1 MLERL
6 EITGFAVAR
15 SVVIEPGPG
24 LTVFTGETGAG
35 KSLVVDALAFVFGAR
50 RGREVI
56 ATGAERA
63 TVRATVVLPGGRKV
77 IERSIALS
85 GRTAAKIDDAPATVD
100 DLRQLAAGLVD
111 IHGQSEQLAILR
123 PQVQLAVLD
132 EFAGLVPQRETVAAT
147 VRELREARRQL
158 RALTTGARERE
169 RAIEQLRFEV
179 EEIESAG
186 LNPGEDDELRRE
198 QAVLAN
204 ANRLLEDAAIALE
217 ALDSAPL
224 GEAVRAVSDL
234 AARDPS
240 AAGLAEL
247 ASTLESTASDLGRAL
262 RRYRDRI
269 EENPERLAE
278 VGERLDRI
286 ARLCRKYG
294 DSVAGV
300 IAYGPEA
307 AAKLEALA
315 GAGTS
320 LEELREREAA
330 LLARLGEQATA
341 LSRARR
347 RAAGDLV
354 HAIAAELEHL
364 GMGGAMLSVGF
375 SCEDDEDG
383 PSVPVPDYE
392 IVITQSPLAGEG
404 EPHPRAFTETG
415 VDRIEFLVSFN
426 PGESPRPLSAVA
438 SGGETS
444 RFLLALTTALGKSGE
459 GRIEVLD
466 EVDEGVGGRTGAVV
480 GEALLRLAARHQ
492 VLCIT
497 HLPQVAAAADHNWRV
512 AKRVSDGLT
521 SSTVE
526 ALTSEARVEEIARML
541 GGVEITTKTREHAA
555 EMLASHANPAG
566 RRGT

>member
-6 EITGFAVAR
+6 EITDFAVAR

-63 TVRATVVLPGGRKV
+63 TVRATLLLPGGRKV

-85 GRTAAKIDDAPATVD
+85 GRTSARIDEAPATVD
-100 DLRQLAAGLVD
+100 DLRELAAGLVD

-132 EFAGLVPQRETVAAT
+132 EFAGLVPQREMVAAT
-147 VRELREARRQL
+147 VRELRDVRRQL
-158 RALTTGARERE
+158 QTLSTDARERE
-169 RAIEQLRFEV
+169 RTIEQLRFEV
-179 EEIESAG
+179 DEIEAAA
-186 LNPGEDDELRRE
+186 LTPGEDAELRRE
-198 QAVLAN
+198 QALLAN
-204 ANRLLEDAAIALE
+204 ANRLLEDVAIALE

-224 GEAVRAVSDL
+224 GEAVRAVNDL
-234 AARDPS
+234 ASRDPS
-240 AAGLAEL
+240 ATDLAAL
-247 ASTLESTASDLGRAL
+247 AASLESTTTDLGRAL

-269 EENPERLAE
+269 EEDPERLAE

-294 DSVAGV
+294 DTVEEV
-300 IAYGPEA
+300 IAYGRGA

-315 GAGTS
+315 GAGIS
-320 LEELREREAA
+320 LEALRESETQ
-330 LLARLGEQATA
+330 LLARLGGQATA

-347 RAAGDLV
+347 AAAGDLV
-354 HAIAAELEHL
+354 HAIAVELEHL
-364 GMGGAMLSVGF
+364 GMGSAALSVGF
-375 SCEDDEDG
+375 SCEDDEGG
-383 PSVPVPDYE
+383 PAVPVPDYE

-497 HLPQVAAAADHNWRV
+497 HLPQVAAYGDRHFV
-512 AKRVSDGLT
+512 VTKQTDGSRT
-521 SSTVE
+521 WSEVCTVE
-526 ALTSEARVEEIARML
+526 GEARVQELAAML
-541 GGVEITTKTREHAA
+541 GGKGAENVAAARALLRRE
-555 EMLASHANPAG
+555 G
-566 RRGT
+566 

>member
-6 EITGFAVAR
+6 EITDFAVAR
-15 SVVIEPGPG
+15 SVVIELGPG

-63 TVRATVVLPGGRKV
+63 TVRATLRLPGGRKV

-85 GRTAAKIDDAPATVD
+85 GRTSARFDDAPATGD
-100 DLRQLAAGLVD
+100 DLRELAAGLVD

-132 EFAGLVPQRETVAAT
+132 EFAGLVPQREAVAAT

-158 RALTTGARERE
+158 QTLTTGARERE
-169 RAIEQLRFEV
+169 RTIEQLRFEV
-179 EEIESAG
+179 DEIEAAA
-186 LNPGEDDELRRE
+186 LTPGEDAELRRE

-204 ANRLLEDAAIALE
+204 ANRLLEDVAIALE

-224 GEAVRAVSDL
+224 GEAVRALNDL
-234 AARDPS
+234 ASRDPS
-240 AAGLAEL
+240 ATDLAAL
-247 ASTLESTASDLGRAL
+247 AASLESITTDLGRSL

-269 EENPERLAE
+269 EEDPERLAE

-294 DSVAGV
+294 ETVEEV
-300 IAYGPEA
+300 IAYGREA
-307 AAKLEALA
+307 AAKLAALA

-320 LEELREREAA
+320 LEALRQREAQ

-347 RAAGDLV
+347 AAAGDLV
-354 HAIAAELEHL
+354 HAIAVELEHL
-364 GMGGAMLSVGF
+364 GMGNASLSVGF
-375 SCEDDEDG
+375 SCEDDEVG
-383 PSVPVPDYE
+383 PAVPVPDYE
-392 IVITQSPLAGEG
+392 IVITRSPLAGEG

-480 GEALLRLAARHQ
+480 GEALLRLAERHQ

-497 HLPQVAAAADHNWRV
+497 HLPQVAAYGDRHFV
-512 AKRVSDGLT
+512 VTKQTDGSRT
-521 SSTVE
+521 WSEVCAVE
-526 ALTSEARVEEIARML
+526 GEARVLELAAML
-541 GGVEITTKTREHAA
+541 GGQGAENVAA
-555 EMLASHANPAG
+555 ARALL
-566 RRGT
+566 RRDV

>member
-15 SVVIEPGPG
+15 SVVIETGPG

-56 ATGAERA
+56 ATGADRA
-63 TVRATVVLPGGRKV
+63 TVRATVALPGGRRV

-85 GRTAAKIDDAPATVD
+85 GRTAAKVDDAPATVD
-100 DLRQLAAGLVD
+100 DLRELAAGLVD

-132 EFAGLVPQRETVAAT
+132 EFAALGPQREAVATT
-147 VRELREARRQL
+147 VRELRELRRQL
-158 RALTTGARERE
+158 QTLTTGTRERE
-169 RAIEQLRFEV
+169 RLVEQLRFEV
-179 EEIESAG
+179 DEIQSAG
-186 LNPGEDDELRRE
+186 LRSGEDEELRQE

-204 ANRLLEDAAIALE
+204 AGRLLEDAAVALE
-217 ALDSAPL
+217 ALDAAPL
-224 GEAVRAVSDL
+224 GEAVRAVNDL
-234 AARDPS
+234 AGRDPS
-240 AAGLAEL
+240 AAHLAEL
-247 ASTLESTASDLGRAL
+247 ASTLESTAGDLGRAL
-262 RRYRDRI
+262 RNYRDRV
-269 EENPERLAE
+269 EEDPGRLAD

-294 DSVAGV
+294 DTVAEV
-300 IAYGPEA
+300 IAYGVEA
-307 AAKLEALA
+307 AGKLEALT

-320 LEELREREAA
+320 LEALQEREATLVA
-330 LLARLGEQATA
+330 KLGAQATA
-341 LSRARR
+341 LSRSRR
-347 RAAGDLV
+347 GAAGDLV
-354 HAIAAELEHL
+354 HAIAMELGHL
-364 GMGGAMLSVGF
+364 GMAGATLSVGF
-375 SCEDDEDG
+375 SCEDDETG
-383 PSVPVPDYE
+383 PAVPVPDYE

-497 HLPQVAAAADHNWRV
+497 HLPQVAAYGDRHFV
-512 AKRVSDGLT
+512 VTKQTDGT
-521 SSTVE
+521 RTWSEVRTVE
-526 ALTSEARVEEIARML
+526 GDARVQELAAML
-541 GGVEITTKTREHAA
+541 GGPSAENIAA
-555 EMLASHANPAG
+555 ARALLRPE
-566 RRGT
+566 R

>member
-1 MLERL
+1 VLERL
-6 EITGFAVAR
+6 EITDFAVAR
-15 SVVIEPGPG
+15 SVTIEPGPG

-63 TVRATVVLPGGRKV
+63 MVRATVVLPGGRKV
-77 IERSIALS
+77 IERAIALS
-85 GRTAAKIDDAPATVD
+85 GRTSAKIDDAPATVD
-100 DLRQLAAGLVD
+100 DLRELAAGLVD

-132 EFAGLVPQRETVAAT
+132 EFAGLGARREAVAAT
-147 VRELREARRQL
+147 VKELREARRQL
-158 RALTTGARERE
+158 QTLTTGARERE
-169 RAIEQLRFEV
+169 RLVEQLRFEV
-179 EEIESAG
+179 DEIEGAE
-186 LNPGEDDELRRE
+186 LRPGEDEELRLE
-198 QAVLAN
+198 QTVLGN
-204 ANRLLEDAAIALE
+204 AGRLLEDVAVALE
-217 ALDSAPL
+217 ALDSAPV
-224 GEAVRAVSDL
+224 GEAVRAVGDL
-234 AARDPS
+234 AQRDPS
-240 AAGLAEL
+240 AGELAEL
-247 ASTLESTASDLGRAL
+247 ATALQSTASDLGRAL
-262 RRYRDRI
+262 RKYRDRV
-269 EENPERLAE
+269 EEDPERLAE

-294 DSVAGV
+294 DTVAEV
-300 IAYGPEA
+300 ISYGREA
-307 AAKLEALA
+307 AAKLEALT

-320 LEELREREAA
+320 LEALNQREQA

-347 RAAGDLV
+347 GAGGDLV
-354 HAIAAELEHL
+354 HAIGAELEHL
-364 GMGGAMLSVGF
+364 GMGGATLSVGF
-375 SCEDDEDG
+375 SCEDDESG
-383 PSVPVPDYE
+383 PAVPVPDYE

-426 PGESPRPLSAVA
+426 PGESPRPLAAVA

-480 GEALLRLAARHQ
+480 GEALLRLAERHQ

-497 HLPQVAAAADHNWRV
+497 HLPQVAAYGDRHFV
-512 AKRVSDGLT
+512 VTKQTDGART
-521 SSTVE
+521 WSEVCTVE
-526 ALTSEARVEEIARML
+526 GEARVQELAAML
-541 GGVEITTKTREHAA
+541 GSQGTENVAAARALLKRE
-555 EMLASHANPAG
+555 S
-566 RRGT
+566 